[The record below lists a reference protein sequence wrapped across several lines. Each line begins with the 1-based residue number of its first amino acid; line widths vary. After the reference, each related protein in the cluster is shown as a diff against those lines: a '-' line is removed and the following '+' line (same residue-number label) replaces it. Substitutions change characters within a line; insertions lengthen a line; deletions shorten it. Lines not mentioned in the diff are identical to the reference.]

1 MSEAE
6 STDDST
12 GLPVVRT
19 WRGVYLVVVLVFVV
33 LVVAMVILERM
44 YS

>member
-1 MSEAE
+1 MSEGEPA
-6 STDDST
+6 DNST

-19 WRGVYLVVVLVFVV
+19 WRGVYLLVVLTFVV
-33 LVVAMVILERM
+33 WLGAMIILERI

>member
-1 MSEAE
+1 MSEGEPADE
-6 STDDST
+6 LT

-19 WRGVYLVVVLVFVV
+19 WRGVYLLVVLAFIVWVGV
-33 LVVAMVILERM
+33 MLILERM